1 LETDLDRYETQVRQ
15 NLTQH
20 PDSVPINL
28 LVPIPGTPFEK
39 VAPPTESEFVRT
51 IAVARIMMPK
61 SVVRLSAGRTEMG
74 EVLIEQKDLTLEL
87 LEETLL
93 KLDKTRAQQISENL
107 KKLAK
112 PDAAKLIGDYLMRV

>member
-1 LETDLDRYETQVRQ
+1 MLRSLADLEK
-15 NLTQH
+15 H
-20 PDSVPINL
+20 PGSVPINL

-61 SVVRLSAGRTEMG
+61 SVVRLSA
-74 EVLIEQKDLTLEL
+74 TLEL
-87 LEETLL
+87 LEKTLL
-93 KLDKTRAQQISENL
+93 KLDKTQTQQMSENI

-112 PDAAKLIGDYLMRV
+112 PDAAKLITAINNG

>member
-1 LETDLDRYETQVRQ
+1 VVLCRAGAMTVSELM
-15 NLTQH
+15 LAAK
-20 PDSVPINL
+20 PSIL
-28 LVPIPGTPFEK
+28 IPLPHAIDNHQFYNAK
-39 VAPPTESEFVRT
+39 ILADNN
-51 IAVARIMMPK
+51 
-61 SVVRLSAGRTEMG
+61 AGI
-74 EVLIEQKDLTLEL
+74 LIEQKDLTLEL